1 MNVLYEFGE
10 ACASSSPERL
20 MDISGLS
27 EEVDTFVFDCD
38 GVIWKADELID
49 GVSRTLNKIR
59 QDGKKIFF
67 VTNNSAKSRAGYLK
81 KFHALGL
88 NVFEDEILSCSFAA
102 AAYLQAHPLEPNK
115 KAYVIGQSGICDEL
129 ALLNIPFIDGSTH
142 TDCKVDFSKNKGIVQ
157 DPDVQAVIVGFDPD
171 INYYKLQYAQLCLN
185 ENKDCRFIATNL
197 DTVAHL
203 TSDQEWAEAGCCVGA
218 IQGCTDKK
226 PILVGK
232 PSALLIDYIVQK
244 YHTVPAR
251 MCMVGDR
258 LDTDIA
264 FGKSNGL
271 RTILTLS
278 GVTTQD
284 ALFRADRT
292 AQPEFYVNSIADF
305 YA

>member
-1 MNVLYEFGE
+1 MVLF
-10 ACASSSPERL
+10 
-20 MDISGLS
+20 ISFIR
-27 EEVDTFVFDCD
+27 FVP
-38 GVIWKADELID
+38 I
-49 GVSRTLNKIR
+49 
-59 QDGKKIFF
+59 
-67 VTNNSAKSRAGYLK
+67 
-81 KFHALGL
+81 
-88 NVFEDEILSCSFAA
+88 EILSCSFAA
-102 AAYLQAHPLEPNK
+102 AAYLQAHPLEPSK
-115 KAYVIGQSGICDEL
+115 KVYVIGQSGICDEL
-129 ALLNIPFIDGSTH
+129 ALLKIPFIDGSTH

-171 INYYKLQYAQLCLN
+171 INYFKIQYAQLCLN

-218 IQGCTDKK
+218 IQGILYSTYISIVLICLSLLSFHNDTLGMCERISQVYLYFLKGGKQFFNAAFFPFVSLFLGCTDKK

-264 FGKSNGL
+264 FGKIYSVCLLKPFFCCVILNRFVCRLYHFL
-271 RTILTLS
+271 R
-278 GVTTQD
+278 
-284 ALFRADRT
+284 
-292 AQPEFYVNSIADF
+292 
-305 YA
+305 